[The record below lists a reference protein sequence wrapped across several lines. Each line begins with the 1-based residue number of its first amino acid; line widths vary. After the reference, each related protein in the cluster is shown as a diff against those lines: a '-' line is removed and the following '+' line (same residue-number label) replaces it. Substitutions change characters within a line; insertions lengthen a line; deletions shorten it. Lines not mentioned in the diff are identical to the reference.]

1 MTYECRFNEVAGNSA
16 SAPAFVFTFFFFS
29 FR

>member
-1 MTYECRFNEVAGNSA
+1 MAYECSFNEVAGNNA